1 MGEEDQPDDT
11 MIDKSNEKVS
21 SEEAHGIRSK
31 DGTEAIVED
40 GDEEDNNEEKNDE
53 NENVGN
59 PSGGQSD
66 GGQMETD
73 GNDGGGYS
81 KDQVNEENDT
91 KSKENPQDI
100 PNPLKDPGDANKFW
114 HRKLNIVDS
123 NDTPD
128 DNVEENEAGD
138 IDESQIEK
146 DGDFEYS
153 GGQADSTQV
162 LGEATEE
169 EAVEIDLPEENETEK
184 DEDMNGDKQEVENEI
199 EMVEEKK
206 YDKSH

>member
-31 DGTEAIVED
+31 DGTDAIVED
-40 GDEEDNNEEKNDE
+40 GDEEDNNEEK
-53 NENVGN
+53 
-59 PSGGQSD
+59 
-66 GGQMETD
+66 
-73 GNDGGGYS
+73 
-81 KDQVNEENDT
+81 NEENDT

-123 NDTPD
+123 NDAPD
-128 DNVEENEAGD
+128 DNVEENKAGD

-184 DEDMNGDKQEVENEI
+184 DEDKQDVENEI

-206 YDKSH
+206 YEK